1 MNAKQTTA
9 DQVRSS
15 IIRRPVS
22 TAPSARA
29 AETFHPVS
37 PPTTDPPR
45 SDAPPPQR
53 TTVVYPAQMR
63 LGLKSHAATRD
74 TTVTELVR
82 LAATDGLTDA
92 AALAQ
97 SSRQFQGVNGRRSTV
112 DLPADLH
119 KTLKVTAAQYD
130 TSVQALLLAAVH
142 GAYPE
147 LSA

>member
-37 PPTTDPPR
+37 PTTDPPR
-45 SDAPPPQR
+45 SDAPPQR

>member
-1 MNAKQTTA
+1 MNTKQTTA

-37 PPTTDPPR
+37 PPGDSLR
-45 SDAPPPQR
+45 SDAPPQR

-130 TSVQALLLAAVH
+130 TSVQALLLAAIH

-147 LSA
+147 LST

>member
-29 AETFHPVS
+29 AETFHPAS
-37 PPTTDPPR
+37 PPTAPPR
-45 SDAPPPQR
+45 SDAPPQR
-53 TTVVYPAQMR
+53 TTVVYPAQIR
-63 LGLKSHAATRD
+63 LGLKSHAAIRD

-82 LAATDGLTDA
+82 RAATVGLTDA

-130 TSVQALLLAAVH
+130 TSVQALLLAAIH

-147 LSA
+147 LSS

>member
-1 MNAKQTTA
+1 MNTKQTTA

-29 AETFHPVS
+29 AETFHPAS
-37 PPTTDPPR
+37 PPTDPLP
-45 SDAPPPQR
+45 SDAPPQR

-97 SSRQFQGVNGRRSTV
+97 SSRQFQGVSGRRSTV

-130 TSVQALLLAAVH
+130 TSVQALLLAAIH

-147 LSA
+147 LGT